1 LTTLHVFDY
10 KDGFV
15 ANGLTQALDGNFY
28 GTTASGGFGCGQN
41 NGCGTLFKMTPDGTF
56 TTLLKFNGAAGA
68 APLANLRQ
76 TTDGNLYGTTY
87 SGGSGCFVGCGTA
100 FKISSAGRP
109 AGIFFFN
116 DTDGSGPSGELLQA
130 TNGEFYGMTAAGGLY
145 RLGTIFSLPAG
156 LGPFVA
162 FVRNPA
168 KAGQQF
174 GILGQGFTG
183 TTNVTLNGAPASFT
197 VESDTFILATDPAGA
212 TTGYVAV
219 ATPSGTLTSNVP
231 FRVIR

>member
-1 LTTLHVFDY
+1 VFEY
-10 KDGFV
+10 KDGFFS
-15 ANGLTQALDGNFY
+15 NGLTQALDGNFY
-28 GTTASGGFGCGQN
+28 GTTASGGSGCEESD
-41 NGCGTLFKMTPDGTF
+41 GCGTLFKMSPAGTF
-56 TTLLKFNGAAGA
+56 TTLLKFDGAAGA

-76 TTDGNLYGTTY
+76 ATDGNLYGTTY
-87 SGGSGCFVGCGTA
+87 SGGFACSAGCGTA
-100 FKISSAGRP
+100 FIVSSTGRLAGT
-109 AGIFFFN
+109 FFFN
-116 DTDGSGPSGELLQA
+116 GGNGAGPSGGLLQA
-130 TNGEFYGMTAAGGLY
+130 TNGGFYGTTGGGGRY
-145 RLGTIFSLPAG
+145 GFGTVFSFSAG

-183 TTNVTLNGAPASFT
+183 TTNVTLDGTPAFFT
-197 VESDTFILATDPAGA
+197 VKSDTLILATVPAGA

-219 ATPSGTLTSNVP
+219 ATPGGTLTSNVP